1 MVTRVGQARNP
12 RFVEV
17 ILVVKRALI
26 NVRQKK
32 VKTGPVT
39 PVLEATTSNRGGRIS
54 IFLADETGGE
64 KGMNGMVIVESKAE
78 LLETIPTIQ
87 RSGTASNLLY
97 GRQKK
102 RHQDRYDRNDNQ
114 QFDQRES
121 RSASSAHGIDPCEQP
136 ENPRPDARSVDARRG
151 NSRSRIAGVRRV
163 FLLCG
168 LRPVGNAGGLV
179 ERAGARGRH
188 CFGSAMGTAAGRWQ
202 PPGRSC
208 RVQAACLGSRDQA
221 VCCEQLFVGKN
232 VLSWPIC
239 AQFTSIENHYS
250 VGQFADNSQVV
261 SGQDQRA
268 VEGGE
273 YVR

>member
-1 MVTRVGQARNP
+1 ERPHAVVTRVGQARDP

-54 IFLADETGGE
+54 IFLADETGGK

-78 LLETIPTIQ
+78 LLETIPTIH
-87 RSGTASNLLY
+87 RSGAASNLLY
-97 GRQKK
+97 GRQKN
-102 RHQDRYDRNDNQ
+102 RHQDSYDRNDNQ

-168 LRPVGNAGGLV
+168 LRPVGNAGGGWRKR
-179 ERAGARGRH
+179 RA
-188 CFGSAMGTAAGRWQ
+188 
-202 PPGRSC
+202 
-208 RVQAACLGSRDQA
+208 
-221 VCCEQLFVGKN
+221 
-232 VLSWPIC
+232 
-239 AQFTSIENHYS
+239 
-250 VGQFADNSQVV
+250 
-261 SGQDQRA
+261 
-268 VEGGE
+268 
-273 YVR
+273 